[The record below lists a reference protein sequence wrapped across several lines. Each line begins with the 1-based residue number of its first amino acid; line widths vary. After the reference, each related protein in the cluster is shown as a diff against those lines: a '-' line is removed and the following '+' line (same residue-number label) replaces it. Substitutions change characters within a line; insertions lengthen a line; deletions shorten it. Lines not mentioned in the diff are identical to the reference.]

1 MGGEGGAKG
10 DGDTRAHLTRVTWLG
25 RWLQLDSLT
34 SSARPVTMFLVLLMQ
49 AWLRRLVTG

>member
-1 MGGEGGAKG
+1 MRGERSAKG

-25 RWLQLDSLT
+25 RWIHINSRT
-34 SSARPVTMFLVLLMQ
+34 SSVRPVTMFLVLLMQ